1 MRNEMKLTIYL
12 SVCYVEKT
20 EIREKKV
27 HLHPFKNKY
36 ILQSKIQNTA
46 RMFFDTEVRKLMS

>member
-12 SVCYVEKT
+12 SVCYAEKT

-27 HLHPFKNKY
+27 HLHPFKNK
-36 ILQSKIQNTA
+36 
-46 RMFFDTEVRKLMS
+46 

>member
-1 MRNEMKLTIYL
+1 MWRKQRLERKKCIY
-12 SVCYVEKT
+12 
-20 EIREKKV
+20 I
-27 HLHPFKNKY
+27 HLKINKY